1 MPARRGCV
9 AVPGSREGRGRGL
22 APWLGAPGLG
32 GREGA
37 GLRLGAI
44 CLPWRAEAVN
54 TGPRPALHPPLPE
67 PSQPVPGGGVEGRAA
82 GPGNLESQVPREAVC
97 GPPWQTARSS
107 HARPSVDLPPG
118 RSSAMWAPSRRHLC
132 LIFLLVCVL
141 SSIAFLYVHQGLF
154 HDGVDLFAL
163 CPSHHLGTP
172 HVAIFCLSGTT
183 MTSNASLS
191 CPQQPASLTGT
202 WTIHPDGRFGN
213 QMGQY
218 ATLLALAQLNGRQA
232 FILPAMHATLAPV
245 FRITLPVLSP
255 QVDSQ
260 TSWLKLQLHDWMS
273 EEYAR
278 VEHPVLKL
286 TGFPCSWTFFHHIR
300 EQIRSQFTLH
310 DHLRQDAQGFLSQLR
325 LGRTGGRPSTFVGVH
340 VRRGDYL
347 QVMPQL
353 WKGVVGD
360 RAYLQQAMDWFRAR
374 HEAPIFVV
382 TSNGMDWCRQ
392 NIDTS
397 RGDVIFAGNGLEASP
412 GKDFALLTQC
422 NHTIMTIGTFGF
434 WAAYLA
440 GGDTV
445 YLANFTL
452 PDSNFL
458 KIFKPEAAFLPEWV
472 GINADL
478 SPLRTPAG
486 RLLGIA

>member
-1 MPARRGCV
+1 MWA
-9 AVPGSREGRGRGL
+9 AL
-22 APWLGAPGLG
+22 ADRSLQ
-32 GREGA
+32 
-37 GLRLGAI
+37 
-44 CLPWRAEAVN
+44 
-54 TGPRPALHPPLPE
+54 PR
-67 PSQPVPGGGVEGRAA
+67 Q
-82 GPGNLESQVPREAVC
+82 AVC
-97 GPPWQTARSS
+97 GSATRQELRK
-107 HARPSVDLPPG
+107 RDPSWSPG
-118 RSSAMWAPSRRHLC
+118 PTSLASCSWPVASWHVSGGLCPSYTAMWAPSRRHLC